1 VRDDDALL
9 ASVVDHLPL
18 GVWIARVPG
27 GEFVFANRVFREI
40 MGMEARPDVAAGGY
54 AAPYGIFTRDGE
66 PYPEA
71 RMPFMQALRARQTI
85 TVDDIAIHRHDG
97 RRVMI
102 HATARP
108 VFDETGTTITHVVIA
123 FEDVSAKV
131 AALAAQERS
140 EERLRQARRL
150 EALGTLAGGVAHDF
164 NNLLAS
170 IRVLASLL
178 RASEAHPARRA
189 DLARIEEVTE
199 SAARLTSAL
208 LTFGR
213 HGDRRISKLSLT
225 ELARSLA
232 ELVRRTF
239 DRRIEVSFEEH
250 APRGLVSADP
260 SQMEQ
265 LIMNLVL
272 NARDAMPDGGQ
283 LRIAITDVYLEAPPP
298 PLEPGPHVRLE
309 VIDSGPGVP
318 PALRER
324 IFEPYVT
331 TKTDR
336 EEPGAGLG
344 LATVHGV
351 VQAHGGHVEVTDAV
365 PHGACFRVHLPAAPV
380 RTFTTLAP
388 PLVAEGSSDGEDVP
402 TAPRDP
408 GPAGIGTVLVVEDDP
423 LQRRAERR
431 ALETLGYDV
440 LEAADGVEAMEL
452 FRARAG
458 VLRAVLLD
466 LAMPRLSGREAWAEM
481 RRVAPEVPVLMTTGH
496 SGPDQLDDLR
506 ALGAAFLTK
515 PFGVTELSQAMAELI
530 DRIALTRSD
539 R

>member
-1 VRDDDALL
+1 VHDDDALL

-18 GVWIARVPG
+18 GVWIARVPS

-40 MGMEARPDVAAGGY
+40 MGMEARPDVAVGGY

-71 RMPFMQALRARQTI
+71 RMPFVQAVRARQTI

-97 RRVMI
+97 RKVMI

-108 VFDETGTTITHVVIA
+108 VFRPDGNNITHVVIA
-123 FEDVSAKV
+123 FEDVSARI
-131 AALAAQERS
+131 AAVAAQERS

-213 HGDRRISKLSLT
+213 HGDRRVSKLSLT
-225 ELARSLA
+225 ELARSLT

-265 LIMNLVL
+265 LIMNLAL

-283 LRIAITDVYLEAPPP
+283 LRIAVTDVYLEAPPA

-324 IFEPYVT
+324 IFEPYFT
-331 TKTDR
+331 TKTER

-351 VQAHGGHVEVTDAV
+351 VEAHGGHIEVVDAA

-380 RTFTTLAP
+380 RTFTTRPP
-388 PLVAEGSSDGEDVP
+388 PLVAEGTSDGDVVGAPAELGP
-402 TAPRDP
+402 T
-408 GPAGIGTVLVVEDDP
+408 GIGTVLIVEDDP

-440 LEAADGVEAMEL
+440 VEAADGVEAMEL

-458 VLRAVLLD
+458 ALRAVLLD

-481 RRVAPEVPVLMTTGH
+481 RRVAPDVPVLMTTGH
-496 SGPDQLDDLR
+496 TGPDQLDDLR

-515 PFGVTELSQAMAELI
+515 PFGVNELSQAIAELI
-530 DRIALTRSD
+530 DRVAPTRSD
-539 R
+539 G

>member
-1 VRDDDALL
+1 VYAGVVRDDDALL

-18 GVWIARVPG
+18 GVWIARAPT

-71 RMPFMQALRARQTI
+71 RMPFVQALVARTTI
-85 TVDDIAIHRHDG
+85 TVDDIAIHRTDG
-97 RRVMI
+97 RKVMI

-108 VFDETGTTITHVVIA
+108 VFDATGATITHVVIA
-123 FEDVSAKV
+123 FEDVSARV
-131 AALAAQERS
+131 AAVEARERS

-178 RASEAHPARRA
+178 RVSESQPARRA

-213 HGDRRISKLSLT
+213 HGERHVSKLSLT
-225 ELARSLA
+225 ELARSLT
-232 ELVRRTF
+232 ELIRRTF
-239 DRRIEVSFEEH
+239 DRRIEVSFAEH

-260 SQMEQ
+260 SQLEQ
-265 LIMNLVL
+265 LIMNLAL
-272 NARDAMPDGGQ
+272 NARDAMPDGGT
-283 LRIAITDVYLEAPPP
+283 LRVVVTDVFLEAPPP
-298 PLEPGPHVRLE
+298 PLRPGPHVRLE
-309 VIDSGPGVP
+309 IVDSGPGVP
-318 PALRER
+318 EALRDR
-324 IFEPYVT
+324 VFEPYFT
-331 TKTDR
+331 TKTER

-344 LATVHGV
+344 LATVYGV
-351 VQAHGGHVEVTDAV
+351 VQAHAGSIEILDAE
-365 PHGACFRVHLPAAPV
+365 PHGASFRVHLPAAPV
-380 RTFTTLAP
+380 RTFTTAPP
-388 PLVAEGSSDGEDVP
+388 PLVDSQV
-402 TAPRDP
+402 APLT
-408 GPAGIGTVLVVEDDP
+408 GAGTVLVVEDDP

-440 LEAADGVEAMEL
+440 VEAADGEEAL
-452 FRARAG
+452 AVFRERFTG
-458 VLRAVLLD
+458 LRVVLLD
-466 LAMPRLSGREAWAEM
+466 LAMPRLSGKDAWAEM
-481 RRVAPEVPVLMTTGH
+481 RRLAPEVPVLMTTGH
-496 SGPDQLDDLR
+496 SGPEQLDDLR
-506 ALGAAFLTK
+506 ALGATFLAK
-515 PFGVTELSQAMAELI
+515 PFGVNELSEA
-530 DRIALTRSD
+530 IAQLTLRPRES
-539 R
+539 